1 MPVNPKRYIDK
12 LLQGLEGYGK
22 YYNISSKRF
31 FSKNT
36 GRYCMKYILEN
47 VQTKEKL
54 EVYNKIEILKYLVR
68 EYSRETGQPVPEACL
83 APLEDEDNKLSS
95 AEVRDSLEEELE
107 AKRKTTAKEGG
118 SSLKTSGVSVL
129 ENFKLRGRG
138 KIREK
143 SSQVPKWI

>member
-12 LLQGLEGYGK
+12 LVQGLEGYGK

-31 FSKNT
+31 FSQNT

-95 AEVRDSLEEELE
+95 AEVRDSLEEE
-107 AKRKTTAKEGG
+107 TTAKEGG

>member
-95 AEVRDSLEEELE
+95 AEVRDSLEEE
-107 AKRKTTAKEGG
+107 ATAKEGG

>member
-12 LLQGLEGYGK
+12 LVQGLEGYGK

-31 FSKNT
+31 FSQNT

-95 AEVRDSLEEELE
+95 AEVRDSLEEE
-107 AKRKTTAKEGG
+107 ATAKDGG
-118 SSLKTSGVSVL
+118 SELKKSGVSVL